1 MKKRILYS
9 ALLCLLAICMLV
21 SCTETPA
28 ETSSEAV
35 SEASSEASS
44 AEESSVIESS
54 EESSEPPREVSM
66 SYEIPNNYNDKYSDT
81 FGVEDFVEMEIKSSN
96 NTYAITYYYPDGGS
110 YRTHLVKKRW
120 GVWMLGAMEHR
131 DANGKTVQMSSSSTD
146 YEWVSACG
154 KTTSSITF
162 RGGNHGDYATSDWN
176 ADDSSK
182 SNDRLLDMTFYD
194 AKTGEKVEIE
204 EGATVK
210 VNGLRVVIH
219 TNIYDGEYNE
229 DNVLI
234 CTEKLY
240 LFNGEDV
247 FVQSELFLAQDTYFK
262 ITYSCMFPV
271 SKSYGNY
278 ILFHNDDGTTTLV
291 KTPLTGKSNYGS
303 NFSNHH
309 KSSKVTLFG
318 EKAPGHRMTVQIYN
332 PEDMFCQSQQ
342 YTMLWDMNPSSNKL
356 YFSSFTNSKATKI
369 EKGTV
374 WTYCSS
380 WSFSYDPDATLPD
393 DSEIDEKLGF

>member
-9 ALLCLLAICMLV
+9 VLLCLLAVCMLV

-28 ETSSEAV
+28 ETSSEAP
-35 SEASSEASS
+35 SEASSETSSETSS
-44 AEESSVIESS
+44 AEESSIEESS
-54 EESSEPPREVSM
+54 EEPREVSM
-66 SYEIPNNYNDKYSDT
+66 SYEIPDNYNDKYSDT
-81 FGVEDFVEMEIKSSN
+81 FGVEEFVEMEIKSSA
-96 NTYAITYYYPDGGS
+96 NTYTITYYYPEGGQ

-120 GVWMLGAMEHR
+120 GVWMLGAMEHV
-131 DANGKTVQMSSSSTD
+131 DKAGKTVQMSGSSTD
-146 YEWVSACG
+146 YEWVSSCG
-154 KTTSSITF
+154 KTESSITF

-176 ADDSSK
+176 AEDSSK

-219 TNIYDGEYNE
+219 TNIYDGEYTE
-229 DNVLI
+229 ENVLI

-247 FVQSELFLAQDTYFK
+247 FVQSDLFLAQDTFFK

-271 SKSYGNY
+271 SKNYGNY
-278 ILFHNDDGTTTLV
+278 ILFHNDDGTTKLV
-291 KTPLTGKSNYGS
+291 KTPLTGKSNYGN
-303 NFSNHH
+303 NFSNYN
-309 KSSKVTLFG
+309 KACKVTLFG

-332 PEDMFCQSQQ
+332 PEDMMLNSDR
-342 YTMLWDMNPSSNKL
+342 YAMLWDMNPTSNKL
-356 YFSSFTNSKATKI
+356 YFSSFTNSKSTKMP
-369 EKGTV
+369 KGTE

-393 DSEIDEKLGF
+393 DSEVDEMLGF